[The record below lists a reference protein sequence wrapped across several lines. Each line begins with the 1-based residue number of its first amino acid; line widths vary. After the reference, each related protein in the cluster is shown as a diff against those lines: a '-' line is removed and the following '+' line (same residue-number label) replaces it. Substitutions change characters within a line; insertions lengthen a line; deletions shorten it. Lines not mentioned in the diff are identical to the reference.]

1 MKYPVLLLIC
11 LLLPSGFLSA
21 QNGLKGEYFRGK
33 NFDRKVLTRVDPQ
46 INFYW
51 DHVAPAPGMPMTD
64 YSIRWTGRITAPK
77 TGEYTFAAMVDDGLR
92 LWVGG
97 IKVIDAWGP
106 HDHEFVSGQ
115 VGMKEGKTY
124 DIRIEYFNG
133 ILEGQI
139 QLHWEIPDPNK
150 SLLDRVVGKKEII
163 GRKFFALPPPPQA
176 EPVPEALAVN
186 SPARTEPKNEPKSEP
201 KSDPEP
207 ERKPEKK
214 EPAPKL
220 NPTPTAPVTPSAP
233 VVKVNP
239 NAAPG
244 SPKRT
249 RMMDTIDKYTPRNI
263 LFEQGEPFIKEESFP
278 ELDRLVELLQRFEG
292 LRVTVEGHTD
302 VTGDPDQNL
311 QLSKDR
317 ASEVAYYLKK
327 KGIDAARISTRGYGS
342 SKPLFG
348 KDSTRLYPQNRRVE
362 FKIN

>member
-1 MKYPVLLLIC
+1 MGI
-11 LLLPSGFLSA
+11 LSA

-33 NFDRKVLTRVDPQ
+33 NFERKVLTRVDPQ

-77 TGEYTFAAMVDDGLR
+77 TGEYTFSAMVDDGLR

-97 IKVIDAWGP
+97 VKVIDAWGP
-106 HDHEFVSGQ
+106 HDHESVSGQ
-115 VGMKEGKTY
+115 VAMKEGKTY

-163 GRKFFALPPPPQA
+163 GRRYFALPPPPQA
-176 EPVPEALAVN
+176 EPVPEAIAVN
-186 SPARTEPKNEPKSEP
+186 NPTRPADTKA
-201 KSDPEP
+201 DPEP
-207 ERKPEKK
+207 EKKQEKRDPA
-214 EPAPKL
+214 PAPK
-220 NPTPTAPVTPSAP
+220 PSPGPGTPQAPSAP
-233 VVKVNP
+233 LVKGNS
-239 NAAPG
+239 
-244 SPKRT
+244 SPDPVSTKRT
-249 RMMDTIDKYTPRNI
+249 RMMDTIDKYTPKNL
-263 LFEQGEPFIKEESFP
+263 LFEQGEPFIREESLP

-292 LRVTVEGHTD
+292 LKVTIEGHTD
-302 VTGDPDQNL
+302 ITGDQSQNL

-317 ASEVAYYLKK
+317 ASEVAFYLKK
-327 KGIDAARISTRGYGS
+327 KGIEAGRIATRGYGS
-342 SKPLFG
+342 SRPLFG

-362 FKIN
+362 FKIY